1 MRLRD
6 ESSGFKAELPSWWPG
21 GSEFALLDLRDG
33 VCRLS
38 RWSEADGVRAWSEP
52 AFVRL
57 TPQGRPQAWG
67 RRAAAW
73 KERGGDGEVREVF
86 PEGWPA
92 DTSLAR
98 WYLTRFAE
106 TYHPDRARCRILITE
121 QRERRWT
128 RRLWRESLEDS
139 AFSVVGFQ
147 APWQHELLLATAERT
162 ELAMGSYLHLE
173 VEGAFLS
180 WSFIQEGRR
189 LGGGHDPRIS
199 QSRLIHLIA
208 EYARRNLGLESA
220 PEAIGDLIKT
230 TLLGAGHDNSSLELS
245 GRHLPSG
252 LPIRQ
257 PFAWRD
263 FFRVDGELA
272 EGWFGIK
279 QRIADQAME
288 GHQIAMATGPGLDL
302 PGWRILAAGEFTE
315 LFLEG
320 PLARMLEESR

>member
-1 MRLRD
+1 MALLKVD
-6 ESSGFKAELPSWWPG
+6 LPTWWPA

-33 VCRLS
+33 VCRLT
-38 RWSEADGVRAWSEP
+38 RWSEADGVRSWSEP

-73 KERGGDGEVREVF
+73 KDRGEQGEVRQVF
-86 PEGWPA
+86 LEGWPV

-98 WYLTRFAE
+98 WYLARFAE
-106 TYHPDRARCRILITE
+106 TYQPNRTRCRILITE

-128 RRLWRESLEDS
+128 RRLWRESLEDA
-139 AFSVVGFQ
+139 AFSVGGFQ
-147 APWQHELLLATAERT
+147 APWQHDLILATAERT

-173 VEGAFLS
+173 LEGAFFS
-180 WSFIQEGRR
+180 WSFIREGRR
-189 LGGGHDPRIS
+189 RGGGRDPRLS
-199 QSRLIHLIA
+199 QSRLVHLIA
-208 EYARRNLGLESA
+208 EYARRHSGLEAA
-220 PEAIGDLIKT
+220 PEAIRDLVKT
-230 TLLGAGHDNSSLELS
+230 TLLGPDHGGLRTQLS

-252 LPIRQ
+252 LPSRQ
-257 PFAWRD
+257 PFDWND
-263 FFRVDGELA
+263 FLRFDGELA

-288 GHQIAMATGPGLDL
+288 GHGVALASGPGLDL
-302 PGWRILAAGEFTE
+302 PGWRVLPAGEFSE

-320 PLARMLEESR
+320 PLARMVEGNR